1 MARVWMLRKEVQEI
15 LNGGGGV
22 ISSEQGATVNY
33 QCKVTAKDGL
43 NCRPEPSQNPV
54 LTTYPYG
61 TTLVISKEKNGW
73 GFTGLG
79 WVSLKYVEKIATTES
94 TKEDDD
100 MDVNRFT
107 ELWKEMRSAWQ
118 DNDAGDWSAKA
129 REWATSNGLIAG
141 NGTTINGEPNCMW
154 ADMLTREQFVAVLYR
169 FAQLMGKA

>member
-1 MARVWMLRKEVQEI
+1 
-15 LNGGGGV
+15 
-22 ISSEQGATVNY
+22 
-33 QCKVTAKDGL
+33 
-43 NCRPEPSQNPV
+43 
-54 LTTYPYG
+54 
-61 TTLVISKEKNGW
+61 
-73 GFTGLG
+73 
-79 WVSLKYVEKIATTES
+79 
-94 TKEDDD
+94 

-129 REWATSNGLIAG
+129 LEWATSNGLIAG